1 MSEGSQIILMPG
13 QASRHYPDQSVVN
26 LGDCFQNPATS
37 QVPPGSRN
45 PLDASLTNQNQ
56 YGTDLG
62 SIQQLNTLPQTDL
75 TVVHSL
81 DISNQ
86 HINSSAAAAS
96 AFWPS
101 QIPRESHLNP
111 K

>member
-56 YGTDLG
+56 YGTDLA
-62 SIQQLNTLPQTDL
+62 LPQTDL

-86 HINSSAAAAS
+86 HNNSSAAAAS

-101 QIPRESHLNP
+101 QITRESHINQ